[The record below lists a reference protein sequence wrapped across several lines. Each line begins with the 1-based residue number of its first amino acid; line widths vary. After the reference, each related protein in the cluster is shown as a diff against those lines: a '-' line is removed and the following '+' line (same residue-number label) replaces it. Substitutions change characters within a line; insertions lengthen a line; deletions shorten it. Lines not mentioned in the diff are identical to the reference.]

1 MTCCG
6 NESDGFRSVMS
17 LKTAVTAFSLVMLV
31 SALPALAVEEPAP
44 VESVMLR
51 QADWLTQ
58 AAQLERRGDWHGLLD
73 WGRRWT
79 QAWPA
84 NATAWFVL
92 GRAYSKLHRY
102 PEAADAYRAALR
114 IQPGD
119 IHALINLGNVYRES
133 RMLREAL
140 SAYRD
145 AARFDPGYVQAWH
158 NLGLTFFAL
167 KGIAGV
173 TQALQELHASDP
185 LLAEAWRKLA
195 IEYSLS
201 RDQNVARKAI
211 DVLRG
216 LDAGQR
222 SRMFEILFPSI

>member
-1 MTCCG
+1 MPLQ
-6 NESDGFRSVMS
+6 SA
-17 LKTAVTAFSLVMLV
+17 LTAFLMAMLV
-31 SALPALAVEEPAP
+31 PALSALAAEEAAP
-44 VESVMLR
+44 VETVMLR

-58 AAQLERRGDWHGLLD
+58 AARLERLGDWHGLLD

-79 QAWPA
+79 QVWPA
-84 NATAWFVL
+84 DATAWFVL

-114 IQPGD
+114 IQPGY

-145 AARFDPGYVQAWH
+145 AARIDPGYVQAWH
-158 NLGLTFFAL
+158 NLGLTFIAL

-173 TQALQELHASDP
+173 TRALQELHAKDP

-211 DVLRG
+211 DVLRDV
-216 LDAGQR
+216 DAGQR
-222 SRMFEILFPSI
+222 ERMFEILFASF